1 MVLTGINV
9 EANVVEVPKVVV
21 ASVPCAVTFVSFG
34 VVVSVGETSLLVGN
48 AGASPVDKLGALAV
62 VRRVFMVMGVCVL

>member
-1 MVLTGINV
+1 MTGINV

-34 VVVSVGETSLLVGN
+34 VVVSVGN

-62 VRRVFMVMGVCVL
+62 VRRVFMVIGVCVL